1 MHPEQQAVLIT
12 STADS
17 VTKASENV
25 SRRVQVLRDKKTAET
40 WKEMKAVEGVMTSG
54 IESIKTHQAHTEQER
69 IRREEQTAMHLG
81 EHFEVLSKDFHG
93 KIQDLQNSVQM
104 DLRELQIQLRALTKT
119 SKAIHCPAIEETQAL
134 QEQAA
139 GITYG
144 HLFELLELPD
154 PSFLLNNIEQ
164 VLRASRSFHSEGPD
178 RARWLLVT
186 DRFRN
191 WVQNPGTGSDLI
203 LVHGQLGEIT
213 QGKISALS
221 TMVALFASMKTV
233 PEVVV
238 VHYFCGLHS
247 QGDDLLGGPRGLVR
261 SLIIQLIL
269 YLGQQN
275 GGRTTFP
282 MLNDYHLFQY
292 RQQDLAALCLLLGQV
307 LGQLPIGTTVYCVV
321 DSICQFEAS
330 SNSWRIDLY
339 EMVEFLQHLVREFNF
354 NEDSLDRPGPVLKVL
369 MTAVNKSIETAQQI
383 EHGNQ
388 IWLSTGN
395 TLSSTLSQN
404 SFEEAINRASM
415 FDPR

>member
-1 MHPEQQAVLIT
+1 MHPEQQALLIT

-17 VTKASENV
+17 VTKACENV
-25 SRRVQVLRDKKTAET
+25 SRRVQVLRDRKTVET
-40 WKEMKAVEGVMTSG
+40 WRETKAVGAVVNNG
-54 IESIKTHQAHTEQER
+54 IESIKAYQAHTEQER
-69 IRREEQTAMHLG
+69 LRREEQSALHLD

-93 KIQDLQNSVQM
+93 KIQDLQTSVQM

-119 SKAIHCPAIEETQAL
+119 SKAIHCPATEQTQAP

-139 GITYG
+139 GINYG
-144 HLFELLELPD
+144 RLFELLEPPD
-154 PSFLLNNIEQ
+154 PSFLIDNIEQ

-191 WVQNPGTGSDLI
+191 WVQNPGAGSDLI

-221 TMVALFASMKTV
+221 TMVALFASLKTV

-238 VHYFCGLHS
+238 VHHFCGLHS
-247 QGDDLLGGPRGLVR
+247 QGDDLLGGPRGLIQ

-282 MLNDYHLFQY
+282 VLSDFHLFQY
-292 RQQDLAALCLLLGQV
+292 RQQDLAALCLLLGQL
-307 LGQLPIGTTVYCVV
+307 LGQLPIGATVYCVI

-330 SNSWRIDLY
+330 SNSWRTDLY
-339 EMVEFLQHLVREFNF
+339 ETVEFLQHLVRECNF
-354 NEDSLDRPGPVLKVL
+354 NEDSLDRSGPVLKVL
-369 MTAVNKSIETAQQI
+369 MTAVNKSIETSQQVD
-383 EHGNQ
+383 HGNQ

-395 TLSSTLSQN
+395 TLPSAISQN
-404 SFEEAINRASM
+404 SFEEAIKRALM